1 MKFLARIAC
10 ALCLVTPAVA
20 TADDITIGLYAP
32 TAPFESS
39 GDRVSFINAVSDHL
53 GPAANGAKVTAK
65 VYASAS
71 AYAAAVKKGEI
82 QFAIVDAPYAAA
94 NGMPYTVLASAT
106 RSGDTSAQ
114 WQLIAKS
121 SIGAIRDLKGAK
133 VAIPTVGAK
142 ANAFVTNVL
151 LGGEVDASYFGSITE
166 APDVRSAVTLI
177 TVGKADAAFVP
188 AGTDAPSGTK
198 RLISLPSVGWP
209 VFVALPGSDAKLGA
223 AFASRLKGFGGA
235 GGFGG
240 FADASNGT
248 YRGLVGAFNKSTK
261 HGPMA
266 LPPPARLSVREIL
279 AGRTTNPAL
288 SDVLDVVEAPPTKS
302 APAK

>member
-1 MKFLARIAC
+1 MKVLARIAC
-10 ALCLVTPAVA
+10 ALVVATPAVA
-20 TADDITIGLYAP
+20 IAEDITIGLYAP

-39 GDRVSFINAVSDHL
+39 GDRVSFINALSEHL
-53 GPAANGAKVTAK
+53 APAANGAKVNGK

-71 AYAAAVKKGEI
+71 SYAAAIKKGEI

-94 NGMPYTVLASAT
+94 NGMPYTVLAAAT
-106 RSGDTSAQ
+106 RGGDTSAQ

-121 SIGAIRDLKGAK
+121 SVGAIRDLKGAK

-188 AGTDAPSGTK
+188 AGIDAPSGTK
-198 RLISLPSVGWP
+198 RVISLPNVGWP
-209 VFVALPGSDAKLGA
+209 VFVALPGTDAKLGS
-223 AFASRLKGFGGA
+223 AFAARLKTFGGA

-240 FADASNGT
+240 FNDASNAT
-248 YRGLVGAFNKSTK
+248 YRGLIGSFNKSTK

-288 SDVLDVVEAPPTKS
+288 SDVLDVVEAPA
-302 APAK
+302 APKK